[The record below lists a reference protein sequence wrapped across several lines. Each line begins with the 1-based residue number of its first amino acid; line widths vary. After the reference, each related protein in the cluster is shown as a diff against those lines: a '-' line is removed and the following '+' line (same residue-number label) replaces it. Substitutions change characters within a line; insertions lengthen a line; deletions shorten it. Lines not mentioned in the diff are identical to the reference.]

1 MGSRSLYKLNVNK
14 LRTLPPGIHQD
25 GGGLQFVV
33 DENGNRRWTLRL
45 TIRGQRKHK
54 GLGTF
59 PDVTLAAARDDADE
73 RRRAAREGRD
83 LDDER
88 APENPETLREAF
100 EVLLALKKKQLS
112 NAKHLAQWPSTME
125 QYVFPKLGKRPVADI
140 TPRDVLDVME
150 PIWFVVP
157 ETASRVLQRLSSVF
171 EHAILRQTRKHAD
184 PTGGVKKAL
193 GSDHRKVVHHRA
205 LPFDDVPAFVSK
217 LREGEAVSRQCLLF
231 AILTASRS
239 QEARRA
245 EWCEVDMDNR
255 LWTVPAIKMK
265 ARRPH
270 AVPLSTAA
278 IELLQK
284 MRKANPK
291 GDLVFPAPVSGG
303 ELSDA
308 ALTKIVELLEYRDL
322 TTVHGFRS
330 AFKEWATKHGVPR
343 HISEAALAHE
353 NKDKVEAAYLRSR
366 FVEERAPVMEA
377 WADFI
382 AANNKRQEK
391 AKKSRAKSGQKS
403 DNG

>member
-1 MGSRSLYKLNVNK
+1 MGARSLHKLNVNK
-14 LRTLPPGIHQD
+14 LRTLPPGTHQD

-45 TIRGQRKHK
+45 TIRGERRHK
-54 GLGTF
+54 GLGSF
-59 PDVTLAAARDDADE
+59 PQVSLAAARDDADE
-73 RRRAAREGRD
+73 RRRAARDGRD

-88 APENPETLREAF
+88 KPEEPETFREAF
-100 EVLLALKKKQLS
+100 EVLLALKRKQLS
-112 NAKHLAQWPSTME
+112 NAKHLKQWSSTME
-125 QYVFPKLGKRPVADI
+125 TYVFPKLGKRPVADI
-140 TPRDVLDVME
+140 TPRDILDVME

-205 LPFDDVPAFVSK
+205 LPFEEIPAFVAK

-245 EWCEVDMDNR
+245 EWCEIDMDNK
-255 LWTVPAIKMK
+255 LWTVPAAKMK

-270 AVPLSTAA
+270 TVPLSTAA

-284 MRKANPK
+284 MQKVQPES
-291 GDLVFPAPVSGG
+291 DLVFPAPVSGG

-308 ALTKIVELLEYRDL
+308 ALTKIIELLEYRDR

-343 HISEAALAHE
+343 HVSEAALAHE

-366 FVEERAPVMEA
+366 FIEERVEVMETWCA
-377 WADFI
+377 YITGDK
-382 AANNKRQEK
+382 KRQ
-391 AKKSRAKSGQKS
+391 KKTKI
-403 DNG
+403 D